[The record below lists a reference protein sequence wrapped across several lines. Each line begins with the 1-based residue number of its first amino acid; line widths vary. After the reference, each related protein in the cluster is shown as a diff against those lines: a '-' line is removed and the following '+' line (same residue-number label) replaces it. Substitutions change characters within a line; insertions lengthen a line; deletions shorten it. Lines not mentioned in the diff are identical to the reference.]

1 MVKYGFFN
9 SMEGDRV
16 YSAEDLACMYDGLV
30 SDGVIR
36 GLGCTAGGDGVRQN
50 AGAYRYRKSYRWKK
64 VDMEHGAVSA
74 YYSTSKRK
82 QCTS

>member
-36 GLGCTAGGDGVRQN
+36 GLGAQLEVTEVRACHNQVKTYTAFVC
-50 AGAYRYRKSYRWKK
+50 RWN
-64 VDMEHGAVSA
+64 
-74 YYSTSKRK
+74 SKR
-82 QCTS
+82 

>member
-36 GLGCTAGGDGVRQN
+36 GLGAQLEV
-50 AGAYRYRKSYRWKK
+50 
-64 VDMEHGAVSA
+64 
-74 YYSTSKRK
+74 TSRSPSRSR
-82 QCTS
+82 TSLP